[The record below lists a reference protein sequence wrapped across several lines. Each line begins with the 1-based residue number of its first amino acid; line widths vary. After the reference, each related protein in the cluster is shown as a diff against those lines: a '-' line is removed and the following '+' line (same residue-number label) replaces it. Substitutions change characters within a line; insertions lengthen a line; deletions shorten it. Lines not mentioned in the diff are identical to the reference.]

1 MKKENIVKT
10 IIISLLIVIVF
21 FVSTF
26 FIVGAVSPKIIS
38 NLAFRVNAKNLSL
51 NYAEK
56 AYLKDETV
64 ESLGTLIER
73 SIYAENDEKIVKYSP
88 VFLSSSEFDEYK
100 KNKSGNYELYIV
112 NEYVSSLYNLKSI
125 EKAVN
130 TALSYTDF
138 NSYGETTSPIRILIS
153 TANKQ
158 KDKETLTTIRTN
170 LDEVGNKTQDLLDDI
185 ELLNEMISRI

>member
-1 MKKENIVKT
+1 MKKENIIKP
-10 IIISLLIVIVF
+10 IIISLLIVTVF

-26 FIVGAVSPKIIS
+26 FLVGAVSPKIIS

-64 ESLGTLIER
+64 YNLGTLIER
-73 SIYAENDEKIVKYSP
+73 SIYAENDEKVVKYSP

-112 NEYVSSLYNLKSI
+112 NEYISSLYNLKSI
-125 EKAVN
+125 DKAVN

-138 NSYGETTSPIRILIS
+138 TTYGTTINPIRILIS
-153 TANKQ
+153 TANKE
-158 KDKETLTTIRTN
+158 KDKNTLITIRTN
-170 LDEVGNKTQDLLDDI
+170 LEGISTKTKDLLDDI
-185 ELLNEMISRI
+185 ELLNEMISRL